1 MTDYML
7 TLVGGAGTRD
17 VQVNNAGDI
26 REAIDVAEAHMRPRR
41 VDHGRGGIGSLF
53 DPAVVIDAE
62 SGAVDVRHDKD
73 ALTSMTIVNHARKL
87 GVTVDR
93 GPTP

>member
-7 TLVGGAGTRD
+7 TMVGGLGARD

-26 REAIDVAEAHMRPRR
+26 REAMRVAEAVMRPRR

-62 SGAVDVRHDKD
+62 TGEADVRHDRD
-73 ALTSMTIVNHARKL
+73 ALTSMTIANHARKL
-87 GVTVDR
+87 GVTVAR
-93 GPTP
+93 GPS